1 MSAILQWLIQ
11 TVVVTQLQ
19 RTPIQE
25 VSEEV
30 SKMMLSYIPPV
41 YSLKF
46 SRVKIFE
53 DFKDFCL
60 ASKILTLKIL
70 VLHRHLLKN
79 LAKPR
84 KFNHENFFLKEK
96 SLNLEIFNPR
106 KF

>member
-1 MSAILQWLIQ
+1 MSCMGM
-11 TVVVTQLQ
+11 VCH
-19 RTPIQE
+19 
-25 VSEEV
+25 S
-30 SKMMLSYIPPV
+30 IP

-53 DFKDFCL
+53 DFEDFCL

-84 KFNHENFFLKEK
+84 KFYHENFFLKEK

-106 KF
+106 RF

>member
-1 MSAILQWLIQ
+1 MFWY
-11 TVVVTQLQ
+11 V
-19 RTPIQE
+19 E
-25 VSEEV
+25 NFG
-30 SKMMLSYIPPV
+30 IP

-46 SRVKIFE
+46 SRVKIF
-53 DFKDFCL
+53 KDFCL
-60 ASKILTLKIL
+60 ASKFLTLKIL

-84 KFNHENFFLKEK
+84 KFYHENFFLKEK